1 MYITMYIN
9 TVPSSHKYMYQ
20 PCHNRITGTTNCNL
34 EDSGTHLD
42 LLCPDKIFK
51 RKKIDYINLRVL
63 KVLED

>member
-1 MYITMYIN
+1 MYIN

-42 LLCPDKIFK
+42 LLCPDKI
-51 RKKIDYINLRVL
+51 RVL